1 MLWLLP
7 DMMLL
12 FSVLV
17 HAYDRL
23 WDNAGVWDVRQ
34 CDHALQARAV
44 ELSALGPKALSF
56 TSQTS
61 SQQAAEER
69 GDCPSFSSFP
79 CPYEQRQRKGKHLAT
94 A

>member
-1 MLWLLP
+1 MLWVLP
-7 DMMLL
+7 DMNYC
-12 FSVLV
+12 SVLV
-17 HAYDRL
+17 HAYDTL
-23 WDNAGVWDVRQ
+23 WDHAGELDVRQ
-34 CDHALQARAV
+34 CEHAVQARAV

-69 GDCPSFSSFP
+69 GDAPSRFSFP
-79 CPYEQRQRKGKHLAT
+79 CPYEQRQGKGKHLAT